1 MKLTTSLAVS
11 ALLAAGTVLA
21 APHEARP
28 QRRQFGAGG
37 VGFTSGGKNPGQGQG
52 QGQGQP
58 SFNWG
63 GAAVPS
69 ASASTDCS
77 GSNSNSNSNSNS
89 QQQQAAPTAAPT
101 SSTPNTSATS
111 AAPTTTA
118 RVTHGASSNNAAN
131 YQINENWAGA
141 VLESAP
147 AASATYT
154 YVAAT
159 FTLPAVTP
167 TAAASSADTQAVS
180 FWVGI
185 DGATGGNAIWQTGV
199 DIYVDSENAT
209 SFAAWYEWYPRNSVD
224 VAMEFAIGDVVV
236 ASVEATSS
244 TAGTAVLE
252 NRTTGKKVTMQATAP
267 SESARLTGQNAEWIV
282 EDLAVDG
289 DGLTLLGFADAR
301 FTGCVART
309 ADGKSYNLD
318 DGAAL
323 YAVQDTYSSSV
334 QAVPEILG
342 SGELQ
347 VTYQ

>member
-1 MKLTTSLAVS
+1 
-11 ALLAAGTVLA
+11 
-21 APHEARP
+21 
-28 QRRQFGAGG
+28 
-37 VGFTSGGKNPGQGQG
+37 
-52 QGQGQP
+52 
-58 SFNWG
+58 
-63 GAAVPS
+63 
-69 ASASTDCS
+69 
-77 GSNSNSNSNSNS
+77 
-89 QQQQAAPTAAPT
+89 
-101 SSTPNTSATS
+101 
-111 AAPTTTA
+111 
-118 RVTHGASSNNAAN
+118 RVTHGASSNNAVN

-185 DGATGGNAIWQTGV
+185 DGATGGNSIWQTGV
-199 DIYVDSENAT
+199 DIYVDSRNET
-209 SFAAWYEWYPRNSVD
+209 SFAAWYEWYPLNSVD
-224 VAMEFAIGDVVV
+224 VAMDFAIGDVVF

-244 TAGTAVLE
+244 TAGTAVIE
-252 NRTTGKKVTMQATAP
+252 NRTTGKKVTMHATAP
-267 SESARLTGQNAEWIV
+267 SESAKLTGQNAEWIV

-289 DGLTLLGFADAR
+289 DGLTLLGFADAV

-347 VTYQ
+347 VTY